1 MAKMV
6 EGRLEKFFQE
16 NCLLEQPYI
25 KDPDKTVQ
33 EMILEMVAKIG
44 ENINV
49 RRFARYE
56 VGEGVE
62 KEEVDFAAEVMA
74 QIKS

>member
-1 MAKMV
+1 MV